1 MERFERLSRRGFFKL
16 TAVGAAATSGLFA
29 AVSHAAPPEP
39 IVLPKLPWPEDALEP
54 VISKETISYH
64 YGKHHAGYVATLN
77 KIVRGTTFAGM
88 PLEQIIEKAPPGPI
102 YNNAA
107 QVWNHTFYWN
117 GMAPNAGGEP
127 SGKLAEA
134 IRKYFGSFAK
144 FKDQFTKAAVTLF
157 GSGWVWLAR
166 NPDGRLVVLA
176 TSNAVTPLADGKVP
190 LLACDVWE
198 HSYYIDYRNR
208 RADYVD
214 GFWKLINWKVV
225 EQRYKAAS
233 K

>member
-1 MERFERLSRRGFFKL
+1 MERFERLSRRGFLKR
-16 TAVGAAATSGLFA
+16 TVVGAAATTGIFSA
-29 AVSHAAPPEP
+29 SAHAAPPEP

-64 YGKHHAGYVATLN
+64 YGKHHAAYVAAVN
-77 KIVRGTTFAGM
+77 KLVKGTPFAGM
-88 PLEQIIEKAPPGPI
+88 SLEQIIQKAPPGPI

-127 SGKLAEA
+127 SGDLAKA

-144 FKDQFTKAAVTLF
+144 FKDQFTKTALTLF

-166 NPDGRLVVLA
+166 NPEGRLVILG
-176 TSNAVTPLADGKVP
+176 TSNAVTPLADDKTP

-198 HSYYIDYRNR
+198 HAYYIDYRNR

-214 GFWKLINWKVV
+214 AFWKLVNWKAV
-225 EQRYKAAS
+225 EQRYHMANK
-233 K
+233 